1 MKSLVSQL
9 LRYFC
14 GSCFSGDKGLPSPF
28 PGPGRGEKLP
38 PVWAG
43 VPKGFQADEP
53 GPSQRPL
60 LGCPQAPA
68 EGDQLVPAL

>member
-28 PGPGRGEKLP
+28 PRAWERREASSSLGRGP
-38 PVWAG
+38 
-43 VPKGFQADEP
+43 
-53 GPSQRPL
+53 
-60 LGCPQAPA
+60 
-68 EGDQLVPAL
+68 